1 MDNNSKKG
9 SLLTISYGIIKKYKE
24 RCDDSMLSINK
35 IINLLT
41 DHGLLKEYIS
51 NGVWHFSPKES
62 LASSMIENI
71 TYDSREINDKSLFFC
86 KGLAFK
92 QEYLEQALSKGA
104 RVYVT
109 EKNYEIET
117 DAIGIVVTD
126 IKKAMAVI
134 SMHFYD
140 NPQEKLAIIAYT
152 GTKGKTTAA
161 YFSKFILDR
170 GTKGK
175 TALLSTME
183 TILDGKTATQ
193 SLLTTPEAVDLY
205 RMMAEAVAN
214 GMTHLVMEVS
224 SQAYKTQR
232 VYGLEFDVA
241 LFLNISEDHIGAIEH
256 PDFDDYFYCK
266 RQLMTHAKKVI
277 INRNTDYFE
286 IIKEVSEQ
294 ARAEVL
300 TYGDSSVSADYTF
313 LPSKNGKGE
322 FSVTSITDELDLT
335 GDYRINLLGD
345 FNQGNA
351 LSAMMATAL
360 VGANK
365 DVMIDGLS
373 AAKVPGRM
381 DTITTNSGVPIYVD
395 FAHNLLSLET
405 LLSFVKKEHPEGK
418 LIVMI
423 GSTGGKGE
431 SRRRD
436 FGQVLSELADVAILT
451 SDDPG
456 VESAASIAAEIEKH
470 LATDVTR
477 MTELDR
483 ELAIKLALDTATEND
498 VIVLAGKGSDKY
510 QVIGTER
517 TVYEGDLE
525 IATKFIKGGY

>member
-1 MDNNSKKG
+1 
-9 SLLTISYGIIKKYKE
+9 
-24 RCDDSMLSINK
+24 MLSINK

-41 DHGLLKEYIS
+41 THELLKEYIIDD
-51 NGVWHFSPKES
+51 VWHFSANES
-62 LASSMIENI
+62 QNSQLINHI
-71 TYDSREINDKSLFFC
+71 TYDSRSVNSTSLFFC

-92 QEYLEQALSKGA
+92 QAYLEQALELGA
-104 RVYVT
+104 ACYVT
-109 EKNYEIET
+109 EKNYEIT
-117 DAIGIVVTD
+117 SPATAIIVTD

-134 SMHFYD
+134 SMAFYD
-140 NPQEKLAIIAYT
+140 YPQDKLNIIAYT

-161 YFSKFILDR
+161 YFSKYILDEA
-170 GTKGK
+170 TMQK

-183 TILDGKTATQ
+183 TILDGKTAVK

-205 RMMAEAVAN
+205 RMMAEAVTN

-241 LFLNISEDHIGAIEH
+241 LFLNISEDHIGTIEH

-266 RQLMTHAKKVI
+266 RQLMKHAKHVI
-277 INRNTDYFE
+277 INRNTDFFD
-286 IIKEVSEQ
+286 IINEVSQ
-294 ARAEVL
+294 QFGAEVL
-300 TYGDSSVSADYTF
+300 TYSDGTIPADYVF
-313 LPSKNGKGE
+313 QPSAEGKGA
-322 FSVTSITDELDLT
+322 FSVCSNKDSLSID

-351 LSAMMATAL
+351 LSAMMATAI
-360 VGANK
+360 VGAK
-365 DVMIDGLS
+365 SEAMVTGLDQ
-373 AAKVPGRM
+373 AKVPGRM
-381 DTITTNSGVPIYVD
+381 DTITTTKGVPVYVD

-405 LLSFVKKEHPEGK
+405 LLTFVRKEHPAGK

-436 FGQVLSELADVAILT
+436 FGHVLTKLADTAILT

-456 VESAASIAAEIEKH
+456 TESPADIVAEIESYLAGHIKKH
-470 LATDVTR
+470 I
-477 MTELDR
+477 ELDR
-483 ELAIKLALDTATEND
+483 RKAIELALRLANEED

-510 QVIGTER
+510 QIIGTER
-517 TVYEGDLE
+517 MPYEGDLE
-525 IATKFIKGGY
+525 IATKLIEGGY